1 MMRKLTGFVA
11 VFMILALVSAGAL
24 SVVAAQDATAVP
36 ATGSTVQCD
45 SDLILNLYIADRFFG
60 FSKVQSQI
68 QSSGTA
74 TTPWVDLN
82 TIDKGQF
89 APWFSGEMA
98 GTNMGAITLNDQQI
112 GTLSSTL
119 MMDDATRQQM
129 MDSAAAGTGTDMT
142 TINPLPQPSIAGEP
156 AECTQLRTELN
167 NFFNVVAF
175 QDFSGALGAMPAT
188 TGSTGSTDT
197 SGAATAA
204 PGATDMAGATA
215 TP

>member
-1 MMRKLTGFVA
+1 MRKLTGFVA
-11 VFMILALVSAGAL
+11 VFMVMSLVAAGAF
-24 SVVAAQDATAVP
+24 SAVAAQDATAAP
-36 ATGSTVQCD
+36 ASGTTVQCD

-60 FSKVQSQI
+60 FGKVQDQI
-68 QSSGTA
+68 MTSGTSA
-74 TTPWVDLN
+74 TPWVDMS

-89 APWFSGEMA
+89 TPWFTGEMA
-98 GTNMGAITLNDQQI
+98 GTNMGAITLNDQQL

-142 TINPLPQPSIAGEP
+142 TVTPLAQTMMAGEP
-156 AECTQLRTELN
+156 AECAQLRTELTS
-167 NFFNVVAF
+167 FFNIVAF
-175 QDFSGALGAMPAT
+175 QDFSGALNTMPGT
-188 TGSTGSTDT
+188 VGSTDM

-204 PGATDMAGATA
+204 PGTTDMSGATA